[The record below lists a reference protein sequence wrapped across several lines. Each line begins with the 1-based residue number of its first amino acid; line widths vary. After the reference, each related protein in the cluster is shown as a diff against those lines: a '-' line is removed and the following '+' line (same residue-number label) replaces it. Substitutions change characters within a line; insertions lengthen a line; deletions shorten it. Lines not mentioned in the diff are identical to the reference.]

1 MGVSRPDEK
10 AKSKG
15 VQPPANANPS
25 EDALT
30 IEDMVSKA
38 KTTESKSKIDSKK
51 DSHQSKTQI

>member
-1 MGVSRPDEK
+1 MGVSRPNEK
-10 AKSKG
+10 VKSKG
-15 VQPPANANPS
+15 VQPLTNANPS

-51 DSHQSKTQI
+51 DSHQSQT